1 MKKYLLFCIFLL
13 IGFSAFTDT
22 VAGTIEDGENVVY
35 CTMVGDST
43 PFVLLD
49 GGRNGKTKEFFVFYG
64 QEKMGPYADV
74 DDLTFSSNKEKV
86 AYVAKM
92 DRKYY
97 VFLGMEKFGPYE
109 DVEELTFS
117 SDGKKIVYTA
127 KVNRNQYVFF
137 GEERLGPYDDVEKL
151 VVSPDGKRLAYVI
164 KMNKKHYVV
173 LGNKELGPYDDVD
186 NLSFSPD
193 GNAISYI
200 AKIDK
205 RKSSMVY
212 SEGATYTGSIYKN
225 RIIYMD
231 GNNIMIK

>member
-1 MKKYLLFCIFLL
+1 MKKYLLFCVFLL
-13 IGFSAFTDT
+13 ISFYAFSDT
-22 VAGTIEDGENVVY
+22 VAGTIDDGENVVY

-43 PFVLLD
+43 PFLLLD
-49 GGRNGKTKEFFVFYG
+49 GGRNAKTKEFFVFYG
-64 QEKMGPYADV
+64 EERMGPYSDV
-74 DDLTFSSNKEKV
+74 DDLTFSPNKEKV
-86 AYVAKM
+86 AYIAKM
-92 DRKYY
+92 ERKYY

-117 SDGKKIVYTA
+117 PDGQKIAYVG
-127 KVNRNQYVFF
+127 KLNRNQYVFF
-137 GEERLGPYDDVEKL
+137 GGEKFGPYDDVEELVISSDGKKL
-151 VVSPDGKRLAYVI
+151 VYVI
-164 KMNKKHYVV
+164 KMNKKHYIIF
-173 LGNKELGPYDDVD
+173 GNRELGPYDDVD
-186 NLSFSPD
+186 NLSFSAD
-193 GNAISYI
+193 GNAISYT